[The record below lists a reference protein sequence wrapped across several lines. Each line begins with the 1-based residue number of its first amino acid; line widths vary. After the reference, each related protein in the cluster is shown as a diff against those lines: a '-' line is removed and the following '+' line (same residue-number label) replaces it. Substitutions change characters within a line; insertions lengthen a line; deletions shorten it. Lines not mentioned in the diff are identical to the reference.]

1 MSICHPTE
9 EQKKILS
16 HWVSI
21 VLTAMYYKNNAAQC
35 FHHLLC
41 FPMSLSTY
49 LFWPIYNIYYVS
61 GLAPSI
67 GAVLLV
73 TPQLRSMN
81 LMDYEFLNLKTPI
94 LIYI

>member
-16 HWVSI
+16 HWVSN
-21 VLTAMYYKNNAAQC
+21 VLTAMYYKNNAAQY

-49 LFWPIYNIYYVS
+49 LFWLIYRKVTS
-61 GLAPSI
+61 SS
-67 GAVLLV
+67 
-73 TPQLRSMN
+73 TPQKVKS
-81 LMDYEFLNLKTPI
+81 LNSSTSWLVATR
-94 LIYI
+94 